1 MAKGACYLF
10 LGPEL
15 GEKKDAIDA
24 LRAKMTA
31 SGGAKPEETS
41 FYAGETAVPEMISI
55 ALTGSLFASS
65 RLFFIKNADCIKKK
79 DDVAAVASYIAS
91 PADDTALILISEAT
105 KIDGALERAIES
117 AGKHYKKIFWELFE
131 EKKTQYVARY
141 FREAGFT
148 IDEDAIAA
156 VLELVENNTDAL
168 RAECSKLTLFLR
180 GKNAGTRIS
189 AEIIEELLAHSKQ
202 ETVFS
207 LFSAI
212 ARGDFA
218 RSLGITRALLAAQTR
233 PIEILGFLTSALRK
247 LRDYGELNR
256 SGSCSDIELRKIG
269 ISALGK
275 KDYASALRLFGD
287 GAADALLSLTAEYHL
302 LSISS
307 PAHSE
312 TLMDM
317 YLYKIFRYCAG
328 GRTKGG
334 APHYGGYY
342 DGG

>member
-24 LRAKMTA
+24 LRAKMT
-31 SGGAKPEETS
+31 GRDGAKPEETS
-41 FYAGETAVPEMISI
+41 FYAGETAVPEMVSI

-65 RLFFIKNADCIKKK
+65 RIFFIKNADFIKKK
-79 DDVAAVASYIAS
+79 EDVSAVCSYIAA

-105 KIDGALERAIES
+105 KIDGAIERAIES
-117 AGKHYKKIFWELFE
+117 AGKSYKKIFWELFE
-131 EKKTQYVARY
+131 EKKAQYVARA
-141 FREAGFT
+141 FRDAGFT
-148 IDEDAIAA
+148 VDDDAIAA

-168 RAECSKLTLFLR
+168 RAECSRLTLFLR

-189 AEIIEELLAHSKQ
+189 AEKIEELLARSRQ
-202 ETVFS
+202 ESVFS

-233 PIEILGFLTSALRK
+233 PIEIFGFLTSALRK
-247 LRDYGELNR
+247 LRDY
-256 SGSCSDIELRKIG
+256 SDLMRNGGGGDFELRKIG

-275 KDYASALRLFGD
+275 KDYASAFRLFGD
-287 GAADALLSLTAEYHL
+287 GAADALLSLTAEYHI
-302 LSISS
+302 LSISAS
-307 PAHSE
+307 APSDV
-312 TLMDM
+312 LMDM
-317 YLYKIFRYCAG
+317 YLYKVFRA
-328 GRTKGG
+328 RQKKGV
-334 APHYGGYY
+334 
-342 DGG
+342 

>member
-31 SGGAKPEETS
+31 ESGAKPEETS
-41 FYAGETAVPEMISI
+41 FYAGETAVPEMISR

-65 RLFFIKNADCIKKK
+65 RIFFIKNADCIKKK
-79 DDVAAVASYIAS
+79 EESAAVCSYIAA
-91 PADDTALILISEAT
+91 PADDTALILISDAT
-105 KIDGALERAIES
+105 KIDGSIEKAVES
-117 AGKHYKKIFWELFE
+117 AGKSYKKIFWELFE
-131 EKKTQYVARY
+131 EKKAQYVARA
-141 FREAGFT
+141 FRDAGFT
-148 IDEDAIAA
+148 VDDDAIAA

-168 RAECSKLTLFLR
+168 RAECSRLTLFLR

-189 AEIIEELLAHSKQ
+189 AEKIEELLAHGRQ

-212 ARGDFA
+212 ARGDFT

-233 PIEILGFLTSALRK
+233 PIEIFGFLASALRK
-247 LRDYGELNR
+247 LRDYCELMRN
-256 SGSCSDIELRKIG
+256 GGGGDLELRKIG

-275 KDYASALRLFGD
+275 KDYASARRLFGD

-302 LSISS
+302 LSISAS
-307 PAHSE
+307 APSE
-312 TLMDM
+312 VLMDM
-317 YLYKIFRYCAG
+317 YLYNVFS
-328 GRTKGG
+328 GRQKKGV
-334 APHYGGYY
+334 
-342 DGG
+342 